1 MRDRLLQWL
10 KIGSVM
16 LLVVLAARVALILR
30 KSNPLAGVR
39 IPEVPVMQTNAP
51 SVLSTN
57 AAAAS
62 TPGRGTNIVS
72 TGSTNEARTNSTS
85 LVSSNSTSATNK
97 TFAGATGNTNSA
109 APVAAGTNKPVVA
122 ASAGSNSVPLPQA
135 VGMPGIPGMQSMPGI
150 GRPMGQG
157 LPARQTNSPV
167 VQARLDRIVQSE
179 LFGPIQRPLPMA
191 LLGIAGESALIRS
204 PAGPMGF
211 VKVGAELA
219 GVKLLQI
226 GTNRVLVE
234 HEGERKELT
243 IFSGFGGNSLLP
255 KSTDT
260 SAK

>member
-10 KIGSVM
+10 KIVSLL

-39 IPEVPVMQTNAP
+39 IPEVPVMPTNAP
-51 SVLSTN
+51 ATHSTN
-57 AAAAS
+57 VASAS
-62 TPGRGTNIVS
+62 TSVRGTNIVS
-72 TGSTNEARTNSTS
+72 TGSTNEARTNSAA
-85 LVSSNSTSATNK
+85 LVSSNSASATQK
-97 TFAGATGNTNSA
+97 TVTGVTTTNNPA
-109 APVAAGTNKPVVA
+109 APVAAGTNKPVTT

-135 VGMPGIPGMQSMPGI
+135 VGMPGIPGI
-150 GRPMGQG
+150 GRPMGPG
-157 LPARQTNSPV
+157 SPVRQTNSPV

-179 LFGPIQRPLPMA
+179 LFGPVQRPLPMA

-243 IFSGFGGNSLLP
+243 IFSGFGGESLLP